1 MANKFIRLSKCLAN
15 NFVINF
21 AQKPCSGLDGFSAYT
36 CTYIY
41 VEVYSQHYK

>member
-1 MANKFIRLSKCLAN
+1 MANKFIRLSKCSAN

-36 CTYIY
+36 YIY
-41 VEVYSQHYK
+41 VEVYSQYK